1 MTTSWKFYELNHRQT
16 NPRACNFMLRLRRTG
31 DVVEFLMPTLSS
43 IVLPLKF
50 INLRESHSISN
61 MNLIKYLKHVLLCTV
76 RSHFYETFVITNKPF
91 RCETV
96 SLITLFLFFGV
107 ILQASMKNLL
117 LLFIDAWAQLM
128 LLMATDQLNDSN
140 EIFSEASVN
149 QKWLALKVLPKNNF
163 ESGFFRNDHTFNE
176 P

>member
-1 MTTSWKFYELNHRQT
+1 
-16 NPRACNFMLRLRRTG
+16 
-31 DVVEFLMPTLSS
+31 
-43 IVLPLKF
+43 
-50 INLRESHSISN
+50 
-61 MNLIKYLKHVLLCTV
+61 
-76 RSHFYETFVITNKPF
+76 
-91 RCETV
+91 
-96 SLITLFLFFGV
+96 
-107 ILQASMKNLL
+107 MKNLL